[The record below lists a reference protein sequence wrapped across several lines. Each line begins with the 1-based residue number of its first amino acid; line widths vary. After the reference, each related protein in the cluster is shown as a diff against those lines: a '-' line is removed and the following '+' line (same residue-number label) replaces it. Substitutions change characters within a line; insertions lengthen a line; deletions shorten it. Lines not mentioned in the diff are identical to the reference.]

1 MAIRSFG
8 AVNGAGTAVR
18 EGQPRPPIQA
28 AALGV
33 GCFIGP
39 FERGLAN
46 GVTYAPNEKAFARR
60 LGGRIGA
67 DATTGAS
74 VVPDCAQ
81 DYWLHGGGAGE
92 LVCVRV
98 TDGHEVASDLKLYS
112 RHWGTGFGA
121 AQSDLDGQAQ
131 IKLPLLQIKA
141 KNGGR
146 WGGRAR
152 KLRAA
157 VSATGKI
164 TATTIDTET
173 VMLANEWKGATLEL
187 DAVSG
192 KTYKVLSNNAAGVL
206 TVETG
211 ATMATDMGANV
222 DLGYSLS
229 LGAKVETNGVRK
241 ALAVK
246 VINATIDPG
255 NEFGLEIYVDG
266 DRKLVYS
273 DLAMDSAS
281 PRYFKSVINDDPL
294 NFEVEAVDLWNGSTP
309 NVPDIRPAN
318 WYGMPSAIDS
328 ESITFLPFQVTS
340 VEDAKVSVVGVEFG
354 TAYEGL
360 PVKLTFTWALGTT
373 KYVVTAT
380 GLYGKSVVT
389 SLPDFTVGA
398 GEQIAKQY
406 NPGATHAKWLKW
418 LPKITIDH
426 TGGAPADTKKF
437 VVEIAP
443 LPSAVLPGAY
453 VLPDAK
459 SKPLTAI
466 RVRSATYR
474 KVTLDGDPTV
484 AGLAPVQAVVTGTVA
499 EGAGFAVVA
508 GNNDKLLLSADGR
521 KDVEVTLTAGA
532 AVTTAAIVAE
542 INAAFDLVYA
552 PAGSVNPAS
561 VYTDDAGDKF
571 LRLSSA
577 WYEGGGKR
585 SSIAIKTQLTHAY
598 TILGL
603 SVAVTQGTNGT
614 EAGLQF
620 ADECGGGY
628 DGAAPAD
635 ADYLAALAIGSSP
648 LNKVPH
654 SKGVLL
660 TACPD
665 VTSTAVQQAGLAY
678 AAAKAHL
685 FEVIEP
691 ANKLNDQDAI
701 DFIDTT
707 IGRGEDA
714 STLFPSYGNV
724 RDPDK
729 SGVLKSV
736 PLVGSRFGLDAKYA
750 AANGHYCAPAAGV
763 DAVLQRVI
771 SLPTG
776 EDPVNGEALNPK
788 GLNVVKFRGTTA
800 VVWGGRTL
808 AGATGEKFR
817 SKRLQLSHYIHTL
830 LDQFDY
836 VVFALN
842 DPDTRDSLKTDLRT
856 FFVKEWQKRA
866 LRGNA
871 FDDACLIK
879 IDDENNTAADED
891 AGNLNAEIA
900 VRITGFAER
909 VIFTIGKMGVSENV
923 SA

>member
-98 TDGHEVASDLKLYS
+98 TDGHEVAADLKLYS

-131 IKLPLLQIKA
+131 IKLPLLQLKA

-146 WGGRAR
+146 WGGRVR
-152 KLRAA
+152 KLRAD
-157 VSATGKI
+157 VSAIGKI
-164 TATTIDTET
+164 GATTIDTET

-211 ATMATDMGANV
+211 STMSTDMGSNS
-222 DLGYSLS
+222 DKGYSLS
-229 LGAKVETNGVRK
+229 LATKAETSGVRK

-246 VINATIDPG
+246 VINATIDPA

-266 DRKLVYS
+266 DRKLVYP

-294 NFEVEAVDLWNGSTP
+294 NYEVEAVDLWNGSTP

-328 ESITFLPFQVTS
+328 SSITFLPFQVTS
-340 VEDAKVSVVGVEFG
+340 IEDAAVSVVGVEFG

-380 GLYGKSVVT
+380 GLYGKNVVT
-389 SLPDFTVGA
+389 NLPDFTVGA
-398 GEQIAKQY
+398 GEQINKQY
-406 NPGATHAKWLKW
+406 DPGATHAKWLKW

-437 VVEIAP
+437 IVEIAP

-453 VLPDAK
+453 ALPDAK

-484 AGLAPVQAVVTGTVA
+484 AGLAPVQAAVTGTEA
-499 EGAGFAVVA
+499 EGAGFAIVLGASDAMKIQV
-508 GNNDKLLLSADGR
+508 DGR
-521 KDVEVTLTAGA
+521 KEIDVTLTAGA
-532 AVTTAAIVAE
+532 ARTTAQVATD
-542 INAAFDLVYA
+542 INGAFDAVFGVGA
-552 PAGSVNPAS
+552 VNPAS
-561 VYTDDAGDKF
+561 VFTDTDGSKYLKLA
-571 LRLSSA
+571 ST

-585 SSIAIKTQLTHAY
+585 SSIKIGAVANDAY

-614 EAGLQF
+614 EASLQV

-635 ADYLAALAIGSSP
+635 ADYLAALSIGSSP

-691 ANKLNDQDAI
+691 ASKLTDQDAI

-736 PLVGSRFGLDAKYA
+736 PLVGARFGLDAKYA

-763 DAVLQRVI
+763 DAGLQRVI

-776 EDPVNGEALNPK
+776 EDPVNGEVLNPK